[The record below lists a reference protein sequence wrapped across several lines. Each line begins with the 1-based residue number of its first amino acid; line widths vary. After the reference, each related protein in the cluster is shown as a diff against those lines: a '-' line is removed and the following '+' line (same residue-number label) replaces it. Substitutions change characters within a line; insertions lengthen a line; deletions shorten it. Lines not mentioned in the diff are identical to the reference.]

1 MPFVLISDTYPTR
14 EQVENGAKDLVVD
27 SVPKHLSVHHHQ
39 SAPSDSPKKCPF
51 HDNQATTES
60 SSSSSKILQYWPTKQ
75 DEIMRQALKKLRTT
89 RDDFRT
95 GDYAKCFSW
104 DEVSDEYRQLNNND
118 IYEQLPDKP
127 GDLVWYAVVFRSK
140 RREDCNNLDL
150 FMADKEAY
158 EEAYEITNGALL
170 VYWYTDLDKDN
181 NCLATCVWTSRDI
194 ARSVNSQPAHRIAAA
209 MAADSYVHYKID
221 RYRIQWN
228 LKVNKLD
235 LSRW

>member
-14 EQVENGAKDLVVD
+14 EQVTNGAKELVVD
-27 SVPKHLSVHHHQ
+27 SKPKQLFVHKKD
-39 SAPSDSPKKCPF
+39 ADANIKCPF
-51 HDNQATTES
+51 HSSQASTDAS
-60 SSSSSKILQYWPTKQ
+60 QVLKYWSTKQ
-75 DEIMRQALKKLRTT
+75 DERMRQALKKLRTT

-104 DEVSDEYRQLNNND
+104 DEISNEYRRLDNENSH
-118 IYEQLPDKP
+118 EQLPDKP
-127 GDLVWYAVVFRSK
+127 DLTWYAVVFRSK
-140 RREDCNNLDL
+140 RRADCNNLDL

-170 VYWYTDLDKDN
+170 VYWYTDLDEDH

-194 ARSVNSQPAHRIAAA
+194 ARSVNSLPAHRQAASL
-209 MAADSYVHYKID
+209 AAGSYEHYKID

-228 LKVNKLD
+228 GNEKTLD
-235 LSRW
+235 LEPW